1 MASKEGSITSLKQV
15 MVAIV
20 LVLACAVST
29 QLPDGWNYNLF
40 LITFVSLV
48 RALPLGL
55 EPHTKTH
62 ATCPEVKRK
71 ETQDHPATTS
81 IPSNAPTND
90 VIDR

>member
-1 MASKEGSITSLKQV
+1 MKVLV

-40 LITFVSLV
+40 LITFFSLV

-55 EPHTKTH
+55 EPHTKTL

-71 ETQDHPATTS
+71 ETQDHQPSATTS
-81 IPSNAPTND
+81 ISSNAIPTND
-90 VIDR
+90 AIAR